1 MAVRDAARR
10 QHDVVG
16 LDLDPAIAH
25 EELTF
30 AFPTHQAFV
39 WHRCRWMMSSTPS
52 APKAWL
58 NPTVRVPSPGQR
70 IRRIGMP
77 RPSNLVPM

>member
-39 WHRCRWMMSSTPS
+39 
-52 APKAWL
+52 
-58 NPTVRVPSPGQR
+58 
-70 IRRIGMP
+70 
-77 RPSNLVPM
+77 